1 MSTEKTVK
9 IKFRQDDQDQLGPRI
24 TDEEAEF
31 TIEMQEDPYFY
42 PKETRSESPSAKVNF
57 GNPFEDQQK
66 PSTTEDSDGEF
77 DWNEELDPLKLKR
90 KKTAKERLQA
100 AIRDPCCWDY
110 LSPLIKRVIIAF
122 LGSCLFIVV
131 AIIINLTLPKPTAEE
146 RKDPNFKNI
155 RILDALSKAEK
166 KARPISTNIRRTK
179 EFEQDHLAKQLS
191 SFDIFRKGISNIV
204 LVDKPSSDV
213 SGRLEKNKMDINSTE
228 RAKMI
233 AKKLFYSLAATTEQQ
248 QEEEKIKLEIHHFIP
263 YFHNPEEAKEAFDV
277 FDKDRNGNLTRRE
290 FRDTVVQIYR
300 ERKGLAQAIG
310 DTSQALGKIDGTLL
324 VITAIIT
331 LFISLSIFQVD
342 FWAALI
348 PFGTFLAACAFIFD
362 TSAKAL
368 CQGVVFQFV
377 THPYDSG
384 DLVLIDDSYM
394 FVENIGIL
402 GTVFVGADGSKLYAP
417 TTLLQSKIVCNV
429 RRSGNMGESITFN
442 IDFQTANETILLLRE
457 RLVEWVL
464 SQTRDFGPGFDMRVS
479 QMVDMNQLILV
490 IWLPHKG
497 NWVELGKRFQRK
509 TRFMLAL
516 KSILTELDIRY
527 ELPTQRITQVDVKDQ
542 NFLRQ
547 ELFRSQVTM

>member
-1 MSTEKTVK
+1 M
-9 IKFRQDDQDQLGPRI
+9 
-24 TDEEAEF
+24 
-31 TIEMQEDPYFY
+31 
-42 PKETRSESPSAKVNF
+42 
-57 GNPFEDQQK
+57 
-66 PSTTEDSDGEF
+66 
-77 DWNEELDPLKLKR
+77 
-90 KKTAKERLQA
+90 
-100 AIRDPCCWDY
+100 
-110 LSPLIKRVIIAF
+110 
-122 LGSCLFIVV
+122 
-131 AIIINLTLPKPTAEE
+131 
-146 RKDPNFKNI
+146 
-155 RILDALSKAEK
+155 
-166 KARPISTNIRRTK
+166 
-179 EFEQDHLAKQLS
+179 
-191 SFDIFRKGISNIV
+191 
-204 LVDKPSSDV
+204 VDKPSSDV

>member
-122 LGSCLFIVV
+122 LV
-131 AIIINLTLPKPTAEE
+131 
-146 RKDPNFKNI
+146 
-155 RILDALSKAEK
+155 LDALSKAEK